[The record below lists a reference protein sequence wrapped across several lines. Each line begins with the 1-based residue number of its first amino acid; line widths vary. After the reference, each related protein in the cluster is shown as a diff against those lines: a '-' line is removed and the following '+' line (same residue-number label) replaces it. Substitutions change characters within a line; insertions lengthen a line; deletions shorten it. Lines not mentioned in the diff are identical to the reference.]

1 MASTTAFGAFPPG
14 ANSLTFLPLATTTF
28 DAESAPW
35 FNDTV
40 MRVVWKRPWGQGKV
54 FYSSLGHV
62 ATDFEVEEAKEIQRR
77 GLLWAAR

>member
-1 MASTTAFGAFPPG
+1 
-14 ANSLTFLPLATTTF
+14 
-28 DAESAPW
+28 SAPW
-35 FNDTV
+35 VNGTV
-40 MRVVWKRPWGQGKV
+40 MPVVWKRPWGQGKV